1 VSERDP
7 RPLDFPVNQRTLIAT
22 AGSGRG
28 GAKNAMLWIEAQWT
42 TVIALLVFGVC
53 YMLTAAIF
61 CLAAIL
67 SRRAVAKDLKAV
79 APVLTPLCIILGLLI
94 GFLAARVWTNL
105 DRANQY
111 VGQEAG
117 ALRDTILL
125 SDALPSDVRTGV
137 RQAVKKHLDFIES
150 KEWPTMAS
158 GRANLQSI
166 AVELREAMAILLS
179 FTPVQSN
186 QQLAQQRALVAIE
199 QALEA
204 RRNRVLLSQAE
215 IAPIQWIV
223 IIGLAVLI
231 LITLA
236 MVLIQERLAMAITMF
251 IYSTGIAVCLV
262 LLMVY
267 DRPFGVGGF
276 IVQPT
281 VLRDIMPD

>member
-1 VSERDP
+1 MPYRLTSERAFGK
-7 RPLDFPVNQRTLIAT
+7 RSKSILISLSLK
-22 AGSGRG
+22 SGRRWQ
-28 GAKNAMLWIEAQWT
+28 ADAQ
-42 TVIALLVFGVC
+42 
-53 YMLTAAIF
+53 
-61 CLAAIL
+61 
-67 SRRAVAKDLKAV
+67 
-79 APVLTPLCIILGLLI
+79 
-94 GFLAARVWTNL
+94 
-105 DRANQY
+105 
-111 VGQEAG
+111 
-117 ALRDTILL
+117 
-125 SDALPSDVRTGV
+125 
-137 RQAVKKHLDFIES
+137 
-150 KEWPTMAS
+150 
-158 GRANLQSI
+158 NLQTI
-166 AVELREAMAILLS
+166 AVELREAMTILLS

-223 IIGLAVLI
+223 IIGLAVLL

-251 IYSTGIAVCLV
+251 IYSTGIALCLV

>member
-1 VSERDP
+1 LGTV
-7 RPLDFPVNQRTLIAT
+7 
-22 AGSGRG
+22 
-28 GAKNAMLWIEAQWT
+28 AKSAMLWIEAQWT
-42 TVIALLVFGVC
+42 TVIAILVFGVC
-53 YMLTAAIF
+53 YILTGAIF

-67 SRRAVAKDLKAV
+67 SRRAVTKDFKSV

-125 SDALPSDVRTGV
+125 SDFLPSDVRTAV

-150 KEWPTMAS
+150 KEWPAMAS
-158 GRANLQSI
+158 GQANLQSI
-166 AVELREAMAILLS
+166 AVELREAMTAIVS

-204 RRNRVLLSQAE
+204 RRNRVLLSRAE
-215 IAPIQWIV
+215 IAPIQWVV

-236 MVLIQERLAMAITMF
+236 IVLIQERLAMAITIF

-276 IVQPT
+276 NIQPT

>member
-1 VSERDP
+1 
-7 RPLDFPVNQRTLIAT
+7 
-22 AGSGRG
+22 
-28 GAKNAMLWIEAQWT
+28 
-42 TVIALLVFGVC
+42 
-53 YMLTAAIF
+53 MLTAAVF

-67 SRRAVAKDLKAV
+67 SRRAIAKDLKGV

-94 GFLAARVWTNL
+94 GFLAARVWANL

-117 ALRDTILL
+117 ALRETILL
-125 SDALPSDVRTGV
+125 TDALPPDVRTGV

-150 KEWPTMAS
+150 TEWPAMAS

-166 AVELREAMAILLS
+166 AVGLAEAMTALLS

-204 RRNRVLLSQAE
+204 RRNRVLLSQAD
-215 IAPIQWIV
+215 IATIQWTV

-231 LITLA
+231 LITMA
-236 MVLIQERLAMAITMF
+236 MVLIEERLAMAITMF
-251 IYSTGIAVCLV
+251 IYSTGIAACLV

-267 DRPFGVGGF
+267 DRPFGIGGF
-276 IVQPT
+276 VIQPT
-281 VLRDIMPD
+281 VLRDIMPN

>member
-1 VSERDP
+1 
-7 RPLDFPVNQRTLIAT
+7 
-22 AGSGRG
+22 
-28 GAKNAMLWIEAQWT
+28 MLWIETQWT
-42 TVIALLVFGVC
+42 TVIALVVFGAC

-67 SRRAVAKDLKAV
+67 SRRAIAKDLKGV

-94 GFLAARVWTNL
+94 GFLAARVWANL
-105 DRANQY
+105 DRANQF

-117 ALRDTILL
+117 ALRETILL
-125 SDALPSDVRTGV
+125 TDALPSDVRTGV

-150 KEWPTMAS
+150 KEWPAMAS

-166 AVELREAMAILLS
+166 AVGLAEAMTALLS

-204 RRNRVLLSQAE
+204 RRNRVLLSQAD
-215 IAPIQWIV
+215 IATIQWIV
-223 IIGLAVLI
+223 IIGLAVLT
-231 LITLA
+231 LITMA
-236 MVLIQERLAMAITMF
+236 MVLIEERLAMAITMF
-251 IYSTGIAVCLV
+251 IYSTGIAACLV

-267 DRPFGVGGF
+267 DRPFGIGGF
-276 IVQPT
+276 VIQPT
-281 VLRDIMPD
+281 VFRDIMPN

>member
-1 VSERDP
+1 MSSDCRIWA
-7 RPLDFPVNQRTLIAT
+7 RQ
-22 AGSGRG
+22 GRS
-28 GAKNAMLWIEAQWT
+28 AMLWIEAQST
-42 TVIALLVFGVC
+42 TVIALLVFSAC

-61 CLAAIL
+61 CSATIL
-67 SRRAVAKDLKAV
+67 SRRAVAGDLKAV
-79 APVLTPLCIILGLLI
+79 APVLTPLGIILALLI

-117 ALRDTILL
+117 ALRETILL
-125 SDALPSDVRTGV
+125 TNALPTDVRTGV

-150 KEWPTMAS
+150 QEWPAMAS

-166 AVELREAMAILLS
+166 AVGLAEAMTELLS
-179 FTPVQSN
+179 FTPVQAN

-223 IIGLAVLI
+223 IIVLAVLI

-236 MVLIQERLAMAITMF
+236 MVLIEHRLARAITMF
-251 IYSTGIAVCLV
+251 IYSTAIAVCLV
-262 LLMVY
+262 LLMAY

-276 IVQPT
+276 LVRPT

>member
-1 VSERDP
+1 
-7 RPLDFPVNQRTLIAT
+7 
-22 AGSGRG
+22 
-28 GAKNAMLWIEAQWT
+28 MLWIEAQRT
-42 TVIALLVFGVC
+42 SVIALLVFGVC
-53 YMLTAAIF
+53 YILTAVIF
-61 CLAAIL
+61 CLTAIL
-67 SRRAVAKDLKAV
+67 SRRAGAKDLKEV

-94 GFLAARVWTNL
+94 GFLSARVWADL

-117 ALRDTILL
+117 ALRETILL

-137 RQAVKKHLDFIES
+137 RQAVKKHLDFIVS
-150 KEWPTMAS
+150 KEWPAMAS

-166 AVELREAMAILLS
+166 AVGLAEAMTAVLS

-199 QALEA
+199 QALDA

-223 IIGLAVLI
+223 IVGLAVLI

-236 MVLIQERLAMAITMF
+236 MVLIEHRLAMAVAMF
-251 IYSTGIAVCLV
+251 IYSTAIAVCLV

-267 DRPFGVGGF
+267 DRPFAVGGF
-276 IVQPT
+276 VVQPT

>member
-1 VSERDP
+1 
-7 RPLDFPVNQRTLIAT
+7 
-22 AGSGRG
+22 
-28 GAKNAMLWIEAQWT
+28 MLWIEAQGT
-42 TVIALLVFGVC
+42 TVIVLLVFGAC
-53 YMLTAAIF
+53 YLLTAAIF

-94 GFLAARVWTNL
+94 GFLAAGVWANL
-105 DRANQY
+105 DRGNQY

-117 ALRDTILL
+117 ALRETILL
-125 SDALPSDVRTGV
+125 TDALPSDVRTSV
-137 RQAVKKHLDFIES
+137 RQAVKKHLDLIES
-150 KEWPTMAS
+150 KEWPAMAS

-166 AVELREAMAILLS
+166 AVGLAEAMTALLS

-236 MVLIQERLAMAITMF
+236 VVLIEERLARAITMF
-251 IYSTGIAVCLV
+251 IYSTGIAACLV

-276 IVQPT
+276 VIQPA